1 MPTISSTPSCSAASA
16 VNSPGPHPRSTARLI
31 GPGSIRPAGRG
42 TVGRVRRQI
51 GGTAPGSSQLMTC
64 IVLVLN
70 GTVSNC
76 AGRRPSSAMEYG
88 LTTRP
93 GSTGRSPDQMEGV
106 RHGDQRPEPR
116 PSAWARTHD
125 GRSSMSTPF
134 APVQRRTISSEI
146 RAQLLEAIRT
156 GELQPGSPVPA
167 ERQLCEQFGVART
180 SVREAIQGLT
190 ASGYLERRG
199 NRPVVAERM
208 PEIRLTGDS
217 ATLDERK
224 ALVRQLFEVR
234 RTIEPTMSELAARRA
249 TSEERADIAEVAARS
264 SDRARRVPHDRSSVP
279 HRDLTRLRQPAA
291 AGGLRQDPR
300 RVVRLRRTRLTAVR
314 RDQPPRSRRHHRLV
328 DRRTSRDRRST
339 RRWTAQGDDH
349 ARCKP
354 ISTTS
359 SDA

>member
-1 MPTISSTPSCSAASA
+1 M
-16 VNSPGPHPRSTARLI
+16 N
-31 GPGSIRPAGRG
+31 
-42 TVGRVRRQI
+42 
-51 GGTAPGSSQLMTC
+51 
-64 IVLVLN
+64 
-70 GTVSNC
+70 
-76 AGRRPSSAMEYG
+76 
-88 LTTRP
+88 
-93 GSTGRSPDQMEGV
+93 
-106 RHGDQRPEPR
+106 
-116 PSAWARTHD
+116 
-125 GRSSMSTPF
+125 TPF

-249 TSEERADIAEVAARS
+249 TDEERADIAAARGRDRPTSSTSSARSIAPSTRRSRGPAETRCCRRSTARRSARCSTPASSPRCSTRRSTAARS
-264 SDRARRVPHDRSSVP
+264 PTSLPRRPPRTGRSPRRSS
-279 HRDLTRLRQPAA
+279 PAA
-291 AGGLRQDPR
+291 AR
-300 RVVRLRRTRLTAVR
+300 
-314 RDQPPRSRRHHRLV
+314 PRS
-328 DRRTSRDRRST
+328 
-339 RRWTAQGDDH
+339 

-354 ISTTS
+354 TSTTWN
-359 SDA
+359 DG